1 MKQTNKN
8 QLENAKN
15 IDAVRKT
22 LDDEQLEQVAGG
34 YRKYHVPLP
43 YIRPEPPHFTTEP
56 PE

>member
-22 LDDEQLEQVAGG
+22 LDDADLEQVAGG
-34 YRKYHVPLP
+34 YRK
-43 YIRPEPPHFTTEP
+43 IS
-56 PE
+56 

>member
-1 MKQTNKN
+1 MKQTNQN
-8 QLENAKN
+8 TLENAKN
-15 IDAVRKT
+15 KDTVRMT

-43 YIRPEPPHFTTEP
+43 YIRPEPPHFTNEP